1 MDDPS
6 SRSGTGKL
14 LFVNDQISISISEIE
29 FTFSR
34 SPGPGGQNVNKVNSK
49 ATLSWHPDKSPGFP
63 DEVLQRLRAQNKSRF
78 SQEGKFQV
86 TSHRYR
92 DQSRNIADCL
102 TKLREMILLAAIVPK
117 NRKKTKP
124 SFSSQRRRLDNKKK
138 KSEKKNMR
146 RSNAKFD

>member
-1 MDDPS
+1 M
-6 SRSGTGKL
+6 
-14 LFVNDQISISISEIE
+14 LFVNDQISISIGEFD

-34 SPGPGGQNVNKVNSK
+34 SPGPGGQNVNKVSSK
-49 ATLSWHPDKSPGFP
+49 ATLSWYPDKSSGLPG
-63 DEVLQRLRAQNKSRF
+63 DVLQRLKVQNKSRF
-78 SQEGKFQV
+78 SQDGKFQV
-86 TSHRYR
+86 SSHRFR

-146 RSNAKFD
+146 RSNVKFD